1 VAFQQVL
8 HTLYF
13 PVTLPPWGMEV
24 MFLARKDCGKINGQS
39 SLSSDVTGF
48 NLSNGLLSLSFDLNN
63 HLATWSTISSTNNGM
78 IHSKTQSLYQAYFRY
93 DESVTPRKS
102 SATYGANMYSFYPN
116 STSKEPITLTPSVKF
131 IHSNYLSSSLTLSR
145 PSISICMSVS
155 LSLSLSPSLSNTCI
169 QMHSHLCSPS
179 VSLSLSLAFCL
190 VYSDINNCRWSTCLG
205 GETKN
210 Q

>member
-1 VAFQQVL
+1 MAFQQVL

-39 SLSSDVTGF
+39 SVSSDVAGF
-48 NLSNGLLSLSFDLNN
+48 NLSNGLLSLSFDSNN
-63 HLATWSTISSTNNGM
+63 HLANWSTISSTNNGM

-131 IHSNYLSSSLTLSR
+131 IHSSCLLSSLIPLFLSACLSLCLSFLLSLEHMYTNALPLMLSR
-145 PSISICMSVS
+145 CLFVPLFGLLFS
-155 LSLSLSPSLSNTCI
+155 LFRH
-169 QMHSHLCSPS
+169 Q
-179 VSLSLSLAFCL
+179 
-190 VYSDINNCRWSTCLG
+190 
-205 GETKN
+205 
-210 Q
+210 